1 MQLGLRALARDQPLH
16 ELRLG
21 SMLSLEVEALLD
33 ELLRCQRALRTGP
46 HRVTSSLED
55 AGADYSAAGD
65 IGSMTATTP
74 AYDRIG
80 SSYAWPS
87 SRDRIIATRFHYAFI
102 VSV

>member
-33 ELLRCQRALRTGP
+33 ELLRCQRALRTRP

-80 SSYAWPS
+80 RSYAPAPS
-87 SRDRIIATRFHYAFI
+87 SRSPHRGTNSRRAR
-102 VSV
+102 